1 MIQNHQVK
9 PLEREVQHPLPD
21 SIRGLRTRGML
32 PFHVLFIVVC
42 ALFIVP
48 LAYIV
53 SISLT
58 SNQEIADHGYR
69 LIPDSFNT
77 LAYSYIFRS
86 AKQLLSA
93 YGVSILVTTF
103 GTAASLLVTS
113 MLSYALARPDN
124 RYRRVISFFVF
135 FTMLFNGGLVP
146 TYILVTRYLHLKD
159 TILVLILPYL
169 VNAWFVLLMRSFI
182 AALPLSL
189 TEAAKIDG
197 AGEFK
202 TFFVIIIPLAKPALA
217 SLGLMIAFTYWNDW
231 WLSLL
236 YIDAERL
243 SPLQYLLYRINAN
256 IAALTEQL
264 STIVNVNIRDIPSE
278 PQGQDLRLHQLPDCS
293 QPVRLRHPEGH
304 CRRTR
309 HRREWREDAAGPES
323 SARGREGEAA

>member
-1 MIQNHQVK
+1 MNSLKQERPIE
-9 PLEREVQHPLPD
+9 PLERAAQNPTTD
-21 SIRGLRTRGML
+21 SARRPGSRSML
-32 PFHVLFIVVC
+32 PFHILLVVVC
-42 ALFIVP
+42 MLFVIPVV
-48 LAYIV
+48 YVI

-58 SNQEIADHGYR
+58 SNKEIADHGYR
-69 LIPDSFNT
+69 LIPESFNV

-86 AKQLLSA
+86 SKQLLSA
-93 YGVSILVTTF
+93 YGVSILVTTA
-103 GTAASLLVTS
+103 GTAISLLVTS
-113 MLSYALARPDN
+113 MLSYSLARPDN

-146 TYILVTRYLHLKD
+146 TYILITRYLHLKD

-169 VNAWFVLLMRSFI
+169 INAWFVLLMRSFI

-202 TFFVIIIPLAKPALA
+202 TFFAIVIPLAKPALA
-217 SLGLMIAFTYWNDW
+217 SLGLMIAFQYWNDW

-264 STIVNVNIRDIPSE
+264 STSVNVNIKDIPSE
-278 PQGQDLRLHQLPDCS
+278 PSRMAMCIL
-293 QPVRLRHPEGH
+293 
-304 CRRTR
+304 
-309 HRREWREDAAGPES
+309 AAGPMLIIFPFFQKYFVKGIS
-323 SARGREGEAA
+323 VGAIKG